1 MNRVTQFM
9 LLRLASVPEQE
20 FLRHIHAA
28 PRVGTSLPFVAD
40 HVAQRALAPP
50 SLCVRARGASGVL
63 PAFGYHGRLC
73 CGHRR
78 AVWVDAWEW
87 NYGTLQQL
95 WVRLLRNH
103 QIVLHTG
110 APFYIFRAVYQGSTF
125 STSALRRF
133 SLFLFVA
140 AILQGMKQYLEVV
153 LICICPMTNGIE
165 HCLMCLLATCVSLKK
180 FKSPACF

>member
-63 PAFGYHGRLC
+63 PAFGYHGSLC

-95 WVRLLRNH
+95 WVHLLRNH

-110 APFYIFRAVYQGSTF
+110 APFYISSGSVPGFHFLHICAAPIFPF
-125 STSALRRF
+125 SFCGSHPT
-133 SLFLFVA
+133 
-140 AILQGMKQYLEVV
+140 GHE
-153 LICICPMTNGIE
+153 T
-165 HCLMCLLATCVSLKK
+165 VSRGCSDLHL
-180 FKSPACF
+180 PND